1 VRKAI
6 QKIKKNNPD
15 AAGVVLFSNLPILL
29 DISPKS
35 NTNSFEELPKVEKTG
50 EADPTESELSDKCK
64 LSEDETSESTLQ
76 VPTKSKL
83 KVPTV
88 EVVPPSPRKVI
99 EDTGAQTV
107 KVKQVN
113 PRLLFLI
120 FIELTVCSSSGERW
134 STSSLEENS
143 SKVKCQEN
151 PGGEKTSCLQCC
163 YKKESSDTNKGHLI
177 SSPQKRW

>member
-1 VRKAI
+1 M
-6 QKIKKNNPD
+6 
-15 AAGVVLFSNLPILL
+15 LL

-35 NTNSFEELPKVEKTG
+35 NTSSFEELPKVDKTG
-50 EADPTESELSDKCK
+50 EADPTESELSDKSK

-107 KVKQVN
+107 KVEKDGLQV
-113 PRLLFLI
+113 PLKK
-120 FIELTVCSSSGERW
+120 TQAKPS
-134 STSSLEENS
+134 
-143 SKVKCQEN
+143 VK
-151 PGGEKTSCLQCC
+151 KILA
-163 YKKESSDTNKGHLI
+163 
-177 SSPQKRW
+177 